1 MVESTPGKIDV
12 SDIQGF
18 VLKGYN
24 FPHARYLLLELG
36 APEAARAMLMQLLE
50 IVTTGERWDPQNK
63 PVSTVNIGFT
73 HRGLA
78 ALGIPLESLLSF
90 PMEFQQGMQ
99 ARGDILGD
107 TGKNAAENWDP
118 EWRGGQVHAWLAV
131 NARTPE
137 ALESRCAEML
147 HLIET
152 TQGARLVRA
161 QDACALFID
170 GQVSTQEHFGYKDGF
185 GNPDFKGAER
195 RCTPGQGKLDENG
208 NWQALATGEILLGYA
223 DEAGEL
229 PPAPDPHLLGRN
241 GAFMVYRKLHQNVAT
256 FRRYI
261 AEKGAQYAGGPE
273 KLSAKF
279 IGRWK
284 DGTPLELSPD
294 APNPA
299 IVNNEDTN
307 TNFTYGDDPNGAKC
321 PLGAHI
327 RRVHPRDAFG
337 FNGGLVNRRRIMRR
351 GLTYGKYVPR
361 DQPVNDTDEHGII
374 FIALNASLYR
384 QFEFVQQ
391 QWIEYGNDA
400 HQGNAKDVLMGNHG
414 GTGRFV
420 VQGTADPNNPPFIC
434 GGLPTF
440 VELRGGDYFFIPSLT
455 ALAMMAT
462 NTVDPR

>member
-1 MVESTPGKIDV
+1 MAESAAGKIDV

-24 FPHARYLLLELG
+24 FPQARYLLLELL
-36 APEAARAMLMQLLE
+36 APEAARAMLLALLE

-63 PVSTVNIGFT
+63 PLSTVNIGFT
-73 HRGLA
+73 HKGLA
-78 ALGIPLESLLSF
+78 RLGIPLESLLSF
-90 PMEFQQGMQ
+90 PLEFQQGMR

-118 EWRGGQVHAWLAV
+118 EWREEKVHAWLAV
-131 NARTPE
+131 NARTAE
-137 ALESRCAEML
+137 ALESHCAEML
-147 HLIET
+147 QLLET

-170 GQVSTQEHFGYKDGF
+170 GKVSTQEHFGYKDGF

-208 NWQALATGEILLGYA
+208 NWHALATGEFLLGYA

-229 PPAPDPHLLGRN
+229 PPAPAPHLLGRN

-261 AEKGAQYAGGPE
+261 AEKGAEYAGGPE

-294 APNPA
+294 APNPE
-299 IVNNEDTN
+299 IVKDENRN
-307 TNFTYGDDPNGAKC
+307 TDFTYGEDPNGTKC

-327 RRVHPRDAFG
+327 RRVNPRDAFG
-337 FNGGLVNRRRIMRR
+337 FHGGLVNRRRIMRR
-351 GLTYGKYVPR
+351 GLTYGKYVPE
-361 DQPVNDTDEHGII
+361 DQPVSDEDEHGIV

-384 QFEFVQQ
+384 QFEFIQQ

-414 GTGRFV
+414 GKGRFV
-420 VQGTADPNNPPFIC
+420 VQGTADSNNPPFIC
-434 GGLPTF
+434 GGLPNF

>member
-1 MVESTPGKIDV
+1 MVESTAGKIDV

-36 APEAARAMLMQLLE
+36 VPEGARAMLRQLLE
-50 IVTTGERWDPQNK
+50 IVTTGERWDPKSK
-63 PVSTVNIGFT
+63 PLSTVNIGFT
-73 HRGLA
+73 HKGLA
-78 ALGIPLESLLSF
+78 SLGVPLESLLSF
-90 PMEFQQGMQ
+90 PLEFQQGMQ

-107 TGKNAAENWDP
+107 TGKNAAEHWDS
-118 EWRGGQVHAWLAV
+118 EWREGRVHAWLAV
-131 NARTPE
+131 NARTVE

-147 HLIET
+147 QLIET

-170 GQVSTQEHFGYKDGF
+170 GKVSTQEHFGYKDGF

-208 NWQALATGEILLGYA
+208 NWQALATGEFLLGYA

-241 GAFMVYRKLHQNVAT
+241 GTFMVYRKLHQNVAA

-261 AEKGAQYAGGPE
+261 AAQGAQYAGGPE

-279 IGRWK
+279 VGRWK

-299 IVNNEDTN
+299 IVNDENRN
-307 TNFTYGDDPNGAKC
+307 TNFTYGNDPEGARC

-351 GLTYGKYVPR
+351 GLTYGDYVPE
-361 DQPVNDTDEHGII
+361 DQPVSDSDERGII
-374 FIALNASLYR
+374 FIALSASLYR
-384 QFEFVQQ
+384 QFEFIQQ

-414 GTGRFV
+414 GKGRFV
-420 VQGTADPNNPPFIC
+420 VQGTADPKNPPFIC
-434 GGLPTF
+434 GGLPNF